1 MFYMEHSPAWEAN
14 RLSASQENLRILQ
27 YQKFQHCMH
36 KCPSPV
42 PILGQ
47 LDPVHA
53 HISCFLKIQLNIIL
67 PSTPGTSKWSR
78 SIRFPHQNP
87 VYVIL
92 SPKRVTCPAH
102 LIFLHLITRK
112 ILIEECRSLVSYSFL
127 HSSVTLIPLR
137 PKHVTTHSRPNFVP
151 LTNISKF

>member
-1 MFYMEHSPAWEAN
+1 MQFWQNGIVLHVVKKPTRYFCLAIHLMFYMEHSPAWEAN
-14 RLSASQENLRILQ
+14 RLSAGQENLRILQ

-36 KCPSPV
+36 TCPSPV

-53 HISCFLKIQLNIIL
+53 HISRFLKIQLNIIL
-67 PSTPGTSKWSR
+67 PSTPGTSKRSR

-92 SPKRVTCPAH
+92 SPKRVTCPAN
-102 LIFLHLITRK
+102 LIFLHLITQK
-112 ILIEECRSLVSYSFL
+112 ILVEEQITS
-127 HSSVTLIPLR
+127 IM
-137 PKHVTTHSRPNFVP
+137 
-151 LTNISKF
+151 